1 MQDVVEN
8 KIFQIVKDSEGIKAS
23 AIAKRLNLSRKEVNQ
38 VLYGR
43 LSNACF
49 RDEKFLWYSK
59 KENRS
64 GANSFEASIEKLE
77 KVFAEIDFKAEDLEA
92 YLQSVEK

>member
-1 MQDVVEN
+1 MQGGVEN
-8 KIFQIVKDSEGIKAS
+8 KIFQIVKDSKGIKAS
-23 AIAKRLNLSRKEVNQ
+23 AIAKKLNLSRKEVNQ

-43 LSNACF
+43 LSNDCF
-49 RDEKFLWYSK
+49 RDEKFFWYSK
-59 KENRS
+59 KENIS
-64 GANSFEASIEKLE
+64 GVNSSETSIEKLE